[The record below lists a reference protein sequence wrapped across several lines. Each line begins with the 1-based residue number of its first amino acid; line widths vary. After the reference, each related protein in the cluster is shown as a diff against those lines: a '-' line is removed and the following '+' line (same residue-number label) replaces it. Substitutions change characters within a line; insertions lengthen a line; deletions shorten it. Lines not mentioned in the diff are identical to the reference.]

1 LTGAKILMVDDN
13 PGNMKLLSFILGKQG
28 YEVRIAGDAEQALSI
43 LKEFRPRLILMD
55 VQLPGMDGLEL
66 TRRLKADPAYADIVI
81 IAVTASAMKGDEQE
95 ALAAGCDGYITKPI
109 DTRLMPVLVARY
121 LAVAPQ
127 QQ

>member
-1 LTGAKILMVDDN
+1 VNAAKILMVDDN
-13 PGNMKLLSFILGKQG
+13 PGNMKLLSFILTKQG
-28 YEVRIAGDAEQALSI
+28 YDVRIAGDAEQALSV

-66 TRRLKADPAYADIVI
+66 TRRLKADPAYAEIVI

-121 LAVAPQ
+121 LETARQPQ
-127 QQ
+127 

>member
-1 LTGAKILMVDDN
+1 VSAAKILMVDDN
-13 PGNMKLLSFILGKQG
+13 PGNMKLLSFILTKQG
-28 YEVRIAGDAEQALSI
+28 YDVRIAGDAEQALSV

-66 TRRLKADPAYADIVI
+66 TRRLKADPDYAEIVI

-121 LAVAPQ
+121 LETARQPQ
-127 QQ
+127 

>member
-1 LTGAKILMVDDN
+1 VSAAKILMVDDN
-13 PGNMKLLSFILGKQG
+13 PGNMKLLSFILTKQG
-28 YEVRIAGDAEQALSI
+28 YDVRIAGDAEQALSV

-66 TRRLKADPAYADIVI
+66 TRRLKADPAYAEIVI

-121 LAVAPQ
+121 LETARQPQ
-127 QQ
+127 